1 MIDQLINILVI
12 SSWQI
17 LILSLIVWPLSRLS
31 IRAYPNFAYILWV
44 VILVKALIPINIT
57 LPSQQI
63 PVVSISPVI
72 TGEFLPVIP
81 AAPSSQ
87 FSINMLIGLIWMIG
101 VIFLAGKLVQ
111 RELTHRKK
119 MRSAELLAPEAWF
132 EDMKAEL
139 GIKQH
144 IHLYMNENIQSP
156 LMQGLWNVK
165 IYLPPQ
171 YQSWTLAEKQS
182 VLAHE
187 LTHIRRLDIIIIYLQ
202 AVVKT
207 LYFFHPVIWLVN
219 DQIDLER
226 EKICDDAAIHVSR
239 ADRGTYGDQLFRQLS
254 SESGKKSVPVLAGG
268 FFMSDNSII
277 KRFRYIKEKRGD
289 MQGKL
294 KFYHIMLILVV
305 ISLAMII
312 ACSQEIDSNAITST
326 SVNKNI
332 DERFVINGLIYDK
345 ANPKPFAIINGDI
358 YGEGYE
364 IKGYTINSITDSL
377 IILMKGEET
386 IRLDIQ
392 RAEEPESA
400 SIDTSN
406 FISVTYDHPPQ
417 PVGGYAAIR
426 KNVHYPELLRKAGIG
441 GTTIVQVQIN
451 EQGKPLKGIVLKS
464 AGDKALDAAAI
475 KAVISAEWMPAEM
488 DGSPVAV
495 QIALPIVF
503 RLKTGDSDH
512 SITTANT
519 AGSIDLDKSPRPE
532 DWKAISQNIIY
543 PDEARK
549 DGVTGTLTMQFT
561 VSEKGNLL
569 SFKVINGPDH
579 EALRAAAIHAL
590 KATKWIPG
598 EKDGKPI
605 AAIMEMGIGFGTE
618 EEQNKTQKKADGL
631 RPLDRI
637 GNVPVTIKGPG
648 GAEKAKD
655 VSFKIYINSDGL
667 FEGIGGSISSTDE
680 DVIVDQE
687 AMQKW
692 MESKWVPM
700 PKEAKLEAQWIQVPL
715 EFTFID

>member
-1 MIDQLINILVI
+1 
-12 SSWQI
+12 
-17 LILSLIVWPLSRLS
+17 
-31 IRAYPNFAYILWV
+31 
-44 VILVKALIPINIT
+44 
-57 LPSQQI
+57 
-63 PVVSISPVI
+63 
-72 TGEFLPVIP
+72 
-81 AAPSSQ
+81 
-87 FSINMLIGLIWMIG
+87 
-101 VIFLAGKLVQ
+101 
-111 RELTHRKK
+111 

-144 IHLYMNENIQSP
+144 IHLYMNANIQSP
-156 LMQGLWNVK
+156 LMQGVWNVK

-182 VLAHE
+182 ILAHE

-202 AVVKT
+202 AAVKT

-226 EKICDDAAIHVSR
+226 EKICDDEAIHVSR

-268 FFMSDNSII
+268 FFMSDSSII

-289 MQGKL
+289 MQKKL
-294 KFYHIMLILVV
+294 KFYHVMLILVV
-305 ISLAMII
+305 IGLSVII
-312 ACSQEIDSNAITST
+312 ACSQGNEGTTTSAA
-326 SVNKNI
+326 SLNKNV
-332 DERFVINGLIYDK
+332 DERFTINGIIWDREE
-345 ANPKPFAIINGDI
+345 AFAIINNDIFGVGDEV
-358 YGEGYE
+358 EGFTV
-364 IKGYTINSITDSL
+364 ISIVDDL
-377 IILMKGEET
+377 IILQKGEET
-386 IRLDIQ
+386 VRIDIQ
-392 RAEEPESA
+392 RAEEPEST
-400 SIDTSN
+400 SKDTSN

-417 PVGGYAAIR
+417 PVGGYASIQ
-426 KNVHYPELLRKAGIG
+426 KNVHYPELVRKAGIG

-451 EQGKPLKGIVLKS
+451 KQGKPLKGIVFKS
-464 AGDKALDAAAI
+464 AGDKSLDAAAI
-475 KAVISAEWMPAEM
+475 EAVMSTEWMPAEM

-495 QIALPIVF
+495 QITLPIIF

-512 SITTANT
+512 SITTAS
-519 AGSIDLDKSPRPE
+519 AVGSIDLDKSPQPE
-532 DWKAISQNIIY
+532 DWKAISQNIVY

-561 VSEKGNLL
+561 VSEKGSLL

-579 EALRAAAIHAL
+579 EALRAAAVHAL
-590 KATKWIPG
+590 KSTKWIPG

-605 AAIMEMGIGFGTE
+605 AAVMEMGIGFGTE
-618 EEQNKTQKKADGL
+618 EEQNKTRIKADGL

-637 GNVPVTIKGPG
+637 GKVPVTIKGPG
-648 GAEKAKD
+648 GPEKAKN
-655 VSFKIYINSDGL
+655 VTFKIYINSEGL

-700 PKEAKLEAQWIQVPL
+700 PKEAKLEAQWIDVPL
-715 EFTFID
+715 EFTFVD